1 MDENKVNDVS
11 ADGQEQV
18 EAEAVE
24 ETAAEAETEST
35 VTQEQVGSEP
45 SKSGSVLS
53 SIKGKLSGKAGKR
66 VIGLLVVIIV
76 LVCAASVTGIFST
89 AESVALKF
97 VKATADF
104 DAKTASRYLAYD
116 IKAINLYNNDCEGD
130 EDAFFDKMSDD
141 YDEDI
146 RSWNDYFKAMHDSNV
161 EDFIDLCG
169 DYTIS
174 CEVSRT
180 KDISEKKVKD
190 YYSYELSKYEKRA
203 GLDIDDIGAGKI
215 ITVKGKYETEDE
227 GIVRFTCEVVVV
239 KCSSAW
245 KVLDY
250 NMDFKD

>member
-11 ADGQEQV
+11 AEEQAQV
-18 EAEAVE
+18 EAEVVE

-35 VTQEQVGSEP
+35 VTQEEVRNEP
-45 SKSGSVLS
+45 SKNSSVFS
-53 SIKGKLSGKAGKR
+53 SIKEKLSSKTAKR
-66 VIGLLVVIIV
+66 AIGLFVVIAI
-76 LVCAASVTGIFST
+76 LVCAASATGIFSS

-104 DAKTASRYLAYD
+104 DAKTVSKYLAYD
-116 IKAINLYNNDCEGD
+116 IKAIRLYNSDCEDD
-130 EDAFFDKMSDD
+130 EEAFFDKMSDE
-141 YDEDI
+141 YEEDI
-146 RSWNDYFKAMHDSNV
+146 SNWNDYFKAMHDSSF
-161 EDFIDLCG
+161 EDFVDLFG

-174 CEVSRT
+174 CEVSRS

-190 YYSYELSKYEKRA
+190 DYSYELSKYEKRA

-227 GIVRFTCEVVVV
+227 GIVRFTYEVVVV
-239 KCSSAW
+239 KCSNTW

-250 NMDFKD
+250 DVDFKD